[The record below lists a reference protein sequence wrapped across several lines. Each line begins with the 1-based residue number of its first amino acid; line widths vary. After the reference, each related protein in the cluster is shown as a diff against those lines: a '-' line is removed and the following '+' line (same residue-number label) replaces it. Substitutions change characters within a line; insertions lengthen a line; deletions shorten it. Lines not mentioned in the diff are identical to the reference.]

1 MKLKSRLKKRGKKSK
16 KVQPAKQEV
25 ERKQVKQKV
34 EVERVLVKKGFAR
47 KGDLLATLKP
57 GVNGKDGKNIFGE
70 TISAKEVKRQR
81 LIAGKYVK
89 VENGVSYYMNVDGV
103 VEVLKDEKENYFIKG
118 KLYKHGRFNIEVSGD
133 EMEAFLT
140 VIPTLGGAKT
150 VDPDEVFKT
159 CKNEGI
165 VFGLSEDK
173 IRETIQKAETE
184 KATVDNVLIAEGE
197 EPVNGDDGKFE
208 FKVKLASGSKIEIME
223 DGRTDFKAYDLITRV
238 KEGDLVAVI
247 TKPKCG
253 IKDGHTVKGEMI
265 RAGKGH
271 DVEVII
277 GNNIRVED
285 KGDTISYYSG
295 INGQLLTDGKNL
307 SVEPIM
313 IIEGDVGPE
322 TGNVSFD
329 GVVFI
334 KGKVNDGYCVYAK
347 KDVNVQGNV
356 SSAFLNSDGNIN
368 IKNGVIGRYKGLVSA
383 KGDITLKFA
392 ENSNIQAAGNIY
404 IQRAALN
411 CRLTSGNRIVSKQEK
426 GQLIGGEIRAKKG
439 IEVKVLGNESENKM
453 DVYVGLDFFL
463 EHQVQ
468 EMKQKLHKYE
478 ESLKKI
484 VLLLDKLEKVAEV
497 EGGLTDKLE
506 KVYSE
511 ARKKKTIV
519 KIAIDNLRKKERE
532 HLMKLSE
539 VEESKIV
546 VYETLYRGVK
556 IHFGRATYEPDNAIM
571 GVKIYYNKKFR
582 KIEVVSI

>member
-1 MKLKSRLKKRGKKSK
+1 MKLKSRLKKREKKSK
-16 KVQPAKQEV
+16 KVQPVKPRV
-25 ERKQVKQKV
+25 EKKRVKEKV
-34 EVERVLVKKGFAR
+34 KVERVLVKKGFAR
-47 KGDLLATLKP
+47 KGDLIATLKP

-70 TISAKEVKRQR
+70 TISAKEVKGPR

-89 VENGVSYYMNVDGV
+89 VENGVSYYMNVDGI

-118 KLYKHGRFNIEVSGD
+118 RLYKHGRFNIEVSDD

-140 VIPTLGGAKT
+140 VIPSFGGAKT
-150 VDPDEVFKT
+150 VNPDEVFET
-159 CKNEGI
+159 CKKEGI
-165 VFGLSEDK
+165 AFGLNEDK

-184 KATVDNVLIAEGE
+184 RVSVDNVLIAEGE

-223 DGRTDFKAYDLITRV
+223 DGRTDYKAYDLITRV
-238 KEGDLVAVI
+238 KEGDLVAVV
-247 TKPKCG
+247 TKPKSG
-253 IKDGHTVKGEMI
+253 VKDGHTVKGETI
-265 RAGKGH
+265 GAEKGH

-277 GNNIRVED
+277 GNNVKVED
-285 KGDTISYYSG
+285 KGDTISYYSR
-295 INGQLLTDGKNL
+295 INGQLLTEGKNL
-307 SVEPIM
+307 SIEPLM
-313 IIEGDVGPE
+313 IIEGDVGPK
-322 TGNVSFD
+322 TGNISFD

-334 KGKVNDGYCVYAK
+334 KGNVNDGYRVYAK
-347 KDVNVQGNV
+347 KDLNVQGNV

-392 ENSNIQAAGNIY
+392 ENSNIQAVGNIY

-411 CRLTSGNRIVSKQEK
+411 CKLTSGNKIVSKQEK

-439 IEVKVLGNESENKM
+439 IEVKFLGNDSESKM

-463 EHQVQ
+463 ERQLQ
-468 EMKQKLHKYE
+468 ELKEKLHKYE

-484 VLLLDKLEKVAEV
+484 ILLLEKLEKVAEV

-506 KVYSE
+506 KVHSE
-511 ARKKKTIV
+511 ACKKKTLV

-556 IHFGRATYEPDNAIM
+556 IHFGMATYEPNNAIM
-571 GVKIYYNKKFR
+571 GVKIYYNNKFR
-582 KIEVVSI
+582 KIDVVSI